1 MLRKKIVVFVIAA
14 LFVSSIALANG
25 LNLNGF
31 GARAAAMGGAFV
43 GLADDFTSIFWNPA
57 GMALA
62 GKKTFGFTGDVIIPS
77 GTYSMEM
84 FGMTLV
90 DSKTKSNIYPAG
102 LVSYFHP
109 ITESLT
115 AGIGVYSPSG
125 IGAEWPGMDFAAI
138 SNGAPYKWESFIGV
152 ISISPGLAYKINEQ
166 FYVGATLNINYGI
179 FKMSQH
185 AGEATVPIPIPPYSA
200 TFDLGQFEES
210 STGWGLGATFG
221 VLVKPS
227 EMFSL
232 GATLRTPNKIN
243 FSGDTKISKLSTMGF
258 PNESGF
264 EREVTS
270 PMWIAGGVAF
280 NPTPELTITADAQ
293 YTDWKKIDVLKAEY
307 TDPIFQAFL
316 QAGGSDEMEMHWE
329 SKMQLRFGA
338 EYRFGD
344 LAVRGG
350 YYWDPSPAPN
360 KTMNV
365 LIPSFDF
372 NAITLGVG
380 YARNG
385 FNLDFGLEYLMGADR
400 DIELNDV
407 NRQPGFYSFKVVVP
421 MISISY
427 GW

>member
-1 MLRKKIVVFVIAA
+1 MAKKNFIISIVMIF
-14 LFVSSIALANG
+14 LLSSFGLANG

-43 GLADDFTSIFWNPA
+43 GLADDFTAVFWNPA

-62 GKKTFGFTGDVIIPS
+62 GKKTIGFTGDIIFPS

-84 FGMTLV
+84 MGMTLV
-90 DSKTKSNIYPAG
+90 DSKTKSNVYPAG

-115 AGIGVYSPSG
+115 AGIGVFSPSG
-125 IGAEWPGMDFAAI
+125 IGSEWPGADFMAI
-138 SNGAPYKWESFIGV
+138 SNGTAYKWESFIGV
-152 ISISPGLAYKINEQ
+152 ISIAPGLAYKITEQ
-166 FYVGATLNINYGI
+166 VFVGATLNINYGI

-200 TFDLGQFEES
+200 IVDLGQFEES
-210 STGWGLGATFG
+210 STGWGIGATFG
-221 VLVKPS
+221 VLFKPS

-232 GATLRTPNKIN
+232 GATFRMPSKIN
-243 FSGDTKISKLSTMGF
+243 FSGDTEISKLSTLGF
-258 PNESGF
+258 TTKSGF
-264 EREVTS
+264 EREVTQ

-280 NPTPELTITADAQ
+280 NPTPVLTITADAQ

-329 SKMQLRFGA
+329 SKLQLRFGA

-350 YYWDPSPAPN
+350 YYWDPSPAPD

-372 NAITLGVG
+372 NVLTIGLG

-400 DIELNDV
+400 DIELNAS
-407 NRQPGFYSFKVVVP
+407 NRQPGYYSFKVVVP
-421 MISISY
+421 QISLSY